1 MASTNLESFEQFGP
15 EWNAYRVMVF
25 AGQHDTHVT
34 TGEDYD
40 TRTLASIFTM
50 EPGEKPKSAGL
61 AFIPST
67 YRDYDGREHKIQRER
82 GSYVTLTGDIDQGD
96 HALERIETLVRA
108 FAGDCA
114 WLIYSS
120 PHALP
125 GDMRWRVLLP
135 LEQPTSF
142 DVWHD
147 AQHAFFDFME
157 LAGVK
162 MDRALDRAAQ
172 PVYLPNVPA
181 EHVKSGERLRTKEGA
196 PLHYQRSS
204 SGTNAAGSRLDAGAL
219 AAGLVAIGRKRA
231 EADRERERIRLEAE
245 RKRASRPRT
254 DNTALID
261 DFNES
266 TSIVTLLQLYRYEQS
281 PRHPED
287 WHSPLQTGESYATR
301 VIGAK
306 WISLSASDAAAGL
319 GDTCSS
325 GCYGD
330 AYDLYVHYEHGGDH
344 KSAFRQLYKERR
356 DANGTV
362 SCREQHGSPPPFAPP
377 ESEPVYGENPD
388 TAEAPAEVDG
398 DALGFRITDWSTDRY
413 AGDAPPIKWL
423 CEGSIPLA
431 VPALFAAMGGVGK
444 SFMALDMALEI
455 AAEVLGPGGGRR
467 ILGGPVVE
475 HGSVVV
481 FGAEDAKDSVHR
493 RMAAIDTGGRREGA
507 RGRLFVIPLPD
518 AGGPMTLISGNN
530 GEFMQ
535 TAKLEAMIAQL
546 LLIPDLKLV
555 VFDPLQAFV
564 TSNITS
570 DPAAGQFMWTAL
582 ARICALTGATVIA
595 CHHMRKDGAAS
606 IATAD
611 QAREAIR
618 GSTALI
624 DGSRATYALWAASDD
639 DTRRVCQE
647 AGVDHRPKR
656 VIHGAV
662 VKAND
667 EHDWEIHTYLRGEN
681 GLLADAHEAGARAAQ
696 KSTSMTEMQC
706 LDFLRKV
713 DMRWQSGRPFSAA
726 ANSQDRY
733 ALAFIQRE
741 YGVTKAVAKGQL
753 DVWFHMEMLTSEM
766 VNKKSKLVGLRVAKW
781 PDTPSHGK
789 ALSG

>member
-1 MASTNLESFEQFGP
+1 MASRSVELGNQS
-15 EWNAYRVMVF
+15 WARARVLIF
-25 AGQHDTHVT
+25 AGVTDTNIA

-67 YRDYDGREHKIQRER
+67 YRDFDGREHKAQRDR
-82 GSYVTLTGDIDQGD
+82 GSYVTLTGDIDQGN
-96 HALERIETLVRA
+96 HALDRIETLVRA

-120 PHALP
+120 PHAVP
-125 GDMRWRVLLP
+125 ADMRWRVLLP
-135 LEQPTSF
+135 LDQPIPF
-142 DVWHD
+142 DAWHD

-181 EHVKSGERLRTKEGA
+181 EHVKSHERLRAKEGT

-204 SGTNAAGSRLDAGAL
+204 SGTNAPGSRLDAGAL
-219 AAGLVAIGRKRA
+219 AAGLVAIERRRA
-231 EADRERERIRLEAE
+231 EADKERERIRLEAE
-245 RKRASRPRT
+245 RKRAARPTT

-261 DFNES
+261 DFNAS
-266 TSIVTLLQLYRYEQS
+266 TSIATLLELYRYEQS
-281 PRHPED
+281 LRHLED

-301 VIGAK
+301 IIGGK
-306 WISLSASDAAAGL
+306 WISLSASDAAAGI

-330 AYDLYVHYEHGGDH
+330 AYDLFVHYEHGGNH
-344 KSAFRQLYKERR
+344 KAAFRQLHKERR
-356 DANGTV
+356 LGNGQPADRQQ
-362 SCREQHGSPPPFAPP
+362 SSEARPFAPP
-377 ESEPVYGENPD
+377 DSEESDENPIA
-388 TAEAPAEVDG
+388 AEAPDISAEDP
-398 DALGFRITDWSTDRY
+398 LGFRITDWSTDRY
-413 AGDAPPIKWL
+413 AGDAPPIRWL

-455 AAEVLGPGGGRR
+455 AAEVIGPGSGRR

-493 RMAAIDTGGRREGA
+493 RMAAIDTGGRRDGA

-518 AGGPMTLISGNN
+518 AGGPMTLISGSN

-535 TAKLEAMIAQL
+535 TAKLEAVIVQL
-546 LLIPDLKLV
+546 LAIPDLKLV

-570 DPAAGQFMWTAL
+570 DPAAGQFMWTSL

-656 VIHGAV
+656 VVHGAV

-667 EHDWEIHTYLRGEN
+667 EHDWEIHTYLRN
-681 GLLADAHEAGARAAQ
+681 DKGLLADAHEAGARAAQ
-696 KSTSMTEMQC
+696 KSTSMTPMQC
-706 LDFLRKV
+706 LDFLKKAET
-713 DMRWQSGRPFSAA
+713 RWHSGRPFSASS
-726 ANSQDRY
+726 NTQDRY
-733 ALAFIQRE
+733 AVAFMQRE
-741 YGVTKAVAKGQL
+741 YGVTKTVAKQQI
-753 DVWFHMEMLTSEM
+753 DAWFHAEMLTSE
-766 VNKKSKLVGLRVAKW
+766 VTNKKTKLTGLRVVKW
-781 PDTPSHGK
+781 PDI
-789 ALSG
+789 